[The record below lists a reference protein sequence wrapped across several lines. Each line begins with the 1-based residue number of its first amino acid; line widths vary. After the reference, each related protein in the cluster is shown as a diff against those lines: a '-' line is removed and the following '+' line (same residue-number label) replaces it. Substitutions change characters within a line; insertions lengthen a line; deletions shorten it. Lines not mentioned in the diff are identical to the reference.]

1 MLRLW
6 VPSTKPLSL
15 SFKEVEEV
23 EAEKRLGLVPCM
35 LLRKASQFIDAGLKK
50 LNSISGMEG
59 LSMLVDKAET
69 WAILSFFCGG
79 NCRGSA
85 GVWEISSICQGL
97 TWLGFWETSDSS
109 QLTYDIKMKSGKDE
123 K

>member
-1 MLRLW
+1 MVLPNSLIERGLTFLVLRLW

-35 LLRKASQFIDAGLKK
+35 LLRKASQFNDAGLKK

-69 WAILSFFCGG
+69 
-79 NCRGSA
+79 
-85 GVWEISSICQGL
+85 
-97 TWLGFWETSDSS
+97 
-109 QLTYDIKMKSGKDE
+109 
-123 K
+123 